1 MPRIFTALEIP
12 REQALSLSLL
22 RGGLPGARWIDVENY
37 HITLRF
43 IGDVDFRTADEVVHW
58 LDRIER
64 PSFRLSLAGTGNFGS
79 KKPHSIWAGVS
90 PSPDL
95 SALQAD
101 IDRICQRLGLRA
113 DPRKFMPH
121 VTLARLRG
129 TKVSDVVD
137 YLSARGNF
145 QTLPFTVGRFVLMSS
160 RDSVGGGPYKVEEAF
175 DLYDPMDAY
184 SFDSSDWQPANSMW

>member
-64 PSFRLSLAGTGNFGS
+64 PSFRLSLAGTGHFGF

-90 PSPDL
+90 PSPEL
-95 SALQAD
+95 VALQAD
-101 IDRICQRLGLRA
+101 IDRICQRLGLKA

-129 TKVSDVVD
+129 AKVSDVVD
-137 YLSARGNF
+137 YLAARGNF

>member
-43 IGDVDFRTADEVVHW
+43 IGDVNFRTADEVVHW

-64 PSFRLSLAGTGNFGS
+64 PSFRLSLAGTGHFGS

-90 PSPDL
+90 PSPEL
-95 SALQAD
+95 FALQAD
-101 IDRICQRLGLRA
+101 IDRICQRLGLKA

-129 TKVSDVVD
+129 AKVSDVVD
-137 YLSARGNF
+137 YLAARGNF

-175 DLYDPMDAY
+175 DLYDAQDAY
-184 SFDSSDWQPANSMW
+184 SFDNSDWQPANRMW